1 MRKSIGI
8 VWHAFPT
15 SLKRMAWATVG
26 VGWLA
31 AAIEGLFVFVIY
43 VFMATLS
50 NNLELPSGR
59 AFDWLP
65 QFVQNLERTALI
77 NSLGLVTIAVI
88 VVKSAIVF
96 TSTALVSA
104 FVHRVQAVLSRE
116 LLARTLSRPYANI
129 ADEDDGAVRHALM
142 VETDLVCMGFIQ
154 HLVVIIIET
163 SVLVGL
169 LIVLGLK
176 SLAVTLW
183 SALLLVTIGSLVY
196 LGLRSLGQRLGRRV
210 NRFLKERANRYL
222 ITLEGLK
229 TVKTTNSQD
238 IFVGLVDEAN
248 RRYRHAQFQRQLV
261 SQTPRF
267 VLETVGISLLIGS
280 VIIATNVATAP
291 GEIIGTL
298 SLFAA
303 AAYRMM
309 PSVVRLNSALV
320 DMRVAR
326 APLDSLARRL
336 SQATVEAVPSQAP
349 LATLPDD
356 FSKSPP
362 KIEVEGVNYSFGRD
376 GTPALG
382 GVSFDVPPGGMVG
395 VIGPNGSGKS
405 TLIDVMLGL
414 RLPAS
419 GSIRVA
425 GYTLGQIGT
434 ERWHDLV
441 GFVPQSIFV
450 LPTSVEE
457 NVAFGVPK
465 TDVDSERVRN
475 VLENVGLEWLSERFE
490 GREGGEAEP
499 RLSGGERQ
507 RLAIAR
513 ALYRQPRVLI
523 LDEATSA
530 LDREAEAQVSQTIG
544 RLKGS
549 VTMVV
554 VAHKLD
560 VLEHCDAILRLAD
573 GKVVESTSYADL
585 SSRF

>member
-1 MRKSIGI
+1 M
-8 VWHAFPT
+8 
-15 SLKRMAWATVG
+15 
-26 VGWLA
+26 
-31 AAIEGLFVFVIY
+31 
-43 VFMATLS
+43 
-50 NNLELPSGR
+50 
-59 AFDWLP
+59 
-65 QFVQNLERTALI
+65 
-77 NSLGLVTIAVI
+77 
-88 VVKSAIVF
+88 
-96 TSTALVSA
+96 
-104 FVHRVQAVLSRE
+104 HRVQAVLSRE

-129 ADEDDGAVRHALM
+129 ADEDDGAVRHAL
-142 VETDLVCMGFIQ
+142 VEETDIVSNQ
-154 HLVVIIIET
+154 VVHHLSVIIIET
-163 SVLVGL
+163 SVLIGL
-169 LIVLGLK
+169 VIVLGLK

-183 SALLLVTIGSLVY
+183 SALLLLTIGSLVY
-196 LGLRSLGQRLGRRV
+196 VGLRGMGQRLGRLV
-210 NRFLKERANRYL
+210 SRFLKERANQYL
-222 ITLEGLK
+222 STLEGL
-229 TVKTTNSQD
+229 TTIKTTNSQEV
-238 IFVGLVDEAN
+238 FVRLVDEAN
-248 RRYRHAQFQRQLV
+248 RRYLHARFQRQLMF
-261 SQTPRF
+261 QTPRL
-267 VLETVGISLLIGS
+267 VLETVGISLLIGL
-280 VIIATNVATAP
+280 VIIASNVATTPA
-291 GEIIGTL
+291 EIIGTL

-326 APLDSLARRL
+326 APLDSFASRL
-336 SQATVEAVPSQAP
+336 SQAVVEAVPCQPP
-349 LATLPDD
+349 LATLPHD

-362 KIEVEGVNYSFGRD
+362 TIEVDGVKYSFGRD
-376 GTPALG
+376 VRPALD

-414 RLPAS
+414 RPAAS
-419 GSIRVA
+419 GNIRVA
-425 GYTLGQIGT
+425 GYTLSEIGT

-465 TDVDSERVRN
+465 TDVDKERVRSA
-475 VLENVGLEWLSERFE
+475 LENVGLQWLPERFE

-573 GKVVESTSYADL
+573 GKIVESTSYANL